1 MNGYDTINSAYLLF
15 LHCFDWKVVLEICKF
30 VGDDEKERKKRRK
43 EEKSEYQQ
51 PVGRWWGFK
60 FRGANP
66 PNLKDFIVYMFLK
79 ELYFITF

>member
-1 MNGYDTINSAYLLF
+1 MM
-15 LHCFDWKVVLEICKF
+15 
-30 VGDDEKERKKRRK
+30 KKRERK

-66 PNLKDFIVYMFLK
+66 RNLKDFIVYMFLK

>member
-1 MNGYDTINSAYLLF
+1 MM
-15 LHCFDWKVVLEICKF
+15 
-30 VGDDEKERKKRRK
+30 KKRERK

-51 PVGRWWGFK
+51 PVGRWWWGFK